1 VRYAIFYII
10 GHNYKALTIEDIR
23 LPGDELPKQVTD
35 TTADDELKELVMAEI
50 EQGVKWRKD
59 G

>member
-1 VRYAIFYII
+1 M
-10 GHNYKALTIEDIR
+10 TIEDIR